1 MSLKEPQGAAG
12 RLKKK
17 KAYVNK
23 INELTD
29 STKTN
34 KHQGI
39 LFLQQD

>member
-1 MSLKEPQGAAG
+1 MSLKEPQGTAG
-12 RLKKK
+12 RLKK